1 MRLAAIVVQN
11 LIRLIGVCLLIL
23 GFMFWARRGYQY
35 VPVHVGLGIALVV
48 LLWVLSVIGFTARV
62 KPGLVLAGLLWGLLV
77 LWLGMTMR
85 SGRLAT
91 VFPGHAYEAV
101 RVLHF
106 LVGLGAIGVAE
117 SLGKRIKLSAARS

>member
-23 GFMFWARRGYQY
+23 GFMFWARSGYQY
-35 VPVHVGLGIALVV
+35 VPIHVGLGIALVV
-48 LLWVLSVIGFTARV
+48 LLWVLSVLGFVARV

-77 LWLGMTMR
+77 LWLGMAMR
-85 SGRLAT
+85 SGRLTT
-91 VFPGHAYEAV
+91 VFPGHSYEAA

-117 SLGKRIKLSAARS
+117 S